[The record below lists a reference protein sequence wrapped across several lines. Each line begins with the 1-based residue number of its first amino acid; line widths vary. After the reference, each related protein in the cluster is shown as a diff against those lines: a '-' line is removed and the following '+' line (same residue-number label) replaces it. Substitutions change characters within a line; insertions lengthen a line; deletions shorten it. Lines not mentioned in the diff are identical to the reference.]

1 MTIYRSER
9 EGQKHSMSQRSG
21 EKKQKTLA
29 KWNTRCP
36 AAKPKFHAT
45 LPEGVLPDSGTVG

>member
-21 EKKQKTLA
+21 EKEKKTLA

>member
-9 EGQKHSMSQRSG
+9 EGQKHSMSKGQVK
-21 EKKQKTLA
+21 KKQKTLA